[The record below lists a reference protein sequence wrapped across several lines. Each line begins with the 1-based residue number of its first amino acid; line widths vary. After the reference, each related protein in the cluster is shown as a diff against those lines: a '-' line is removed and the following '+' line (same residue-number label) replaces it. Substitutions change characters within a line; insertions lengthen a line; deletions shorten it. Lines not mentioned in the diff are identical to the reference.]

1 MPHWSR
7 ISTYDKPDAAI
18 TVNATPGDGSITV
31 AYDATDT
38 DRSPWRMDDGSV
50 LPGGGAVGSTTVYI
64 DGAVMNGSDTGPIEC
79 DADGQPVLGQETF
92 SNPGD
97 TFHVDPGEHTVTVD
111 AVVCTAQGAKTFTSD
126 PVTVTVG

>member
-18 TVNATPGDGSITV
+18 TVKATPGDGSITV
-31 AYDATDT
+31 AYDVTVT

-64 DGAVMNGSDTGPIEC
+64 A
-79 DADGQPVLGQETF
+79 AL
-92 SNPGD
+92 
-97 TFHVDPGEHTVTVD
+97 
-111 AVVCTAQGAKTFTSD
+111 
-126 PVTVTVG
+126 